1 MCLSV
6 PAEVL
11 FIDGE
16 TATVSINGV
25 SCRVGLQLVEGVR
38 PGDYVII
45 HSGYVL
51 DRLDAAEAV
60 QTLRL
65 FEELQAVA
73 HEVS

>member
-1 MCLSV
+1 
-6 PAEVL
+6 
-11 FIDGE
+11 
-16 TATVSINGV
+16 
-25 SCRVGLQLVEGVR
+25 VEGVR